1 MKKFIVFA
9 AALTL
14 ALSAAPA
21 FAKKGKSAKKAP
33 TQKTW
38 QCNVGGNTTM
48 TSTVE
53 ECMKMGGMVANYPGP
68 DKAAPVKAK
77 KAKKAAKKAK

>member
-1 MKKFIVFA
+1 MKKLIVLA

-21 FAKKGKSAKKAP
+21 FAKGKSSKKASAKKA
-33 TQKTW
+33 W
-38 QCNVGGNTTM
+38 QCTVGGNAVM
-48 TSTVE
+48 TGSVE

-68 DKAAPVKAK
+68 DKAAPAMGK
-77 KAKKAAKKAK
+77 KAKKIKK

>member
-1 MKKFIVFA
+1 MKKLIVLA

-21 FAKKGKSAKKAP
+21 FAKGKSAKKAAA
-33 TQKTW
+33 KTW
-38 QCNVGGNTTM
+38 QCTVGANTVM
-48 TSTVE
+48 TGSVA

-68 DKAAPVKAK
+68 DKAAPAKAK
-77 KAKKAAKKAK
+77 KGKK